1 MQDFEIWPAVDPIPP
16 VALFRMVLAD
26 DTPDIRDLLKTAFER
41 NKSFQ
46 VVAEAANGLEAVEIT
61 RAHCPDVV
69 LLDIAMPVMNGL
81 EALPFIRQACPS
93 ATVVMLSG
101 FGTAEMTDRAMA
113 LGAAGYIQKGT
124 PLPSLVAEVQL
135 LATRARTSRT
145 PEPA

>member
-1 MQDFEIWPAVDPIPP
+1 
-16 VALFRMVLAD
+16 
-26 DTPDIRDLLKTAFER
+26 
-41 NKSFQ
+41 
-46 VVAEAANGLEAVEIT
+46 
-61 RAHCPDVV
+61 
-69 LLDIAMPVMNGL
+69 
-81 EALPFIRQACPS
+81 
-93 ATVVMLSG
+93 MLSG